1 MHDHLRQKLY
11 RRLRRKLQGH
21 LRVRVQRDVRRILY
35 GNLRLKLHSG
45 LRWKLREEMQHL
57 VQWGLCK
64 DLYDRLLQLVLGL
77 RKLV

>member
-1 MHDHLRQKLY
+1 M
-11 RRLRRKLQGH
+11 
-21 LRVRVQRDVRRILY
+21 RRILF

-57 VQWGLCK
+57 VQRGVRK
-64 DLYDRLLQLVLGL
+64 DLYDRLLQDVLGL